1 MRIKFSKTFLTAQNH
16 GTKITALAWSPNN
29 LKLAACNSERVILLF
44 DDNGE
49 RKDKF
54 ATKPAD
60 PKSGKNS
67 YAVTGL
73 AFSPDSTKLAVA
85 QSDHMVYVYR
95 IGEEWGEKKVICN
108 KFSQSSAVTSIVWLS
123 EGFLVCALYDGKIRE
138 CVLKAN
144 KARTLYAGNSM
155 AVALAPN
162 TRGTGFL
169 SGHLDGTIARYYMTE
184 DAYMEQQGR
193 IAQHPVPPYALV
205 WPNTGHV
212 VAAGCDKRVVVYERD
227 GQVAQAFDFS
237 RDPHEREFTVACNAP
252 SGQAAAFGSYDK
264 IQVLYWDLR
273 KNEWAYETKE
283 IKNLYSVS
291 AITWRRDGSKVA
303 CTGLCGSIEVFESVL
318 KRTVWKNKF
327 EMIYVAPSQV
337 LVRPLQGEQ
346 QRGVI
351 LRSKLGHEISEVRIA
366 GVNDQF
372 LIARTS
378 HSILLGDMA
387 RNLLSEVPW
396 VSPHGSEKFSFDNPT
411 VCLIF
416 HAGELSL
423 VEYGNNS
430 ILASVRTEFM
440 NPHLI
445 SVRINERQMREEDN
459 KKMAYLLDLKTIS
472 IIDLISGS
480 VMGQMSHDARINWL
494 ELSEPA
500 DKLLFRDSKLRLWL
514 LPVSNLHPRA
524 WHKTPL
530 LANCSFVQWVSGSDV
545 VVAQSGPVLCVWYN
559 LDSTEGATQVPIK
572 GDVVEVVRDEGKTEV
587 IVEEARGQKV
597 AYSLDEGMVEFGTAL
612 QDGNFE
618 RALKYLETLPTNDDT
633 QETMW
638 RSLATTTLEAQQLKI
653 AHKCYERLGNKAR
666 SMYLAKTIKIAEEF
680 AEKFGGDGMN
690 CPEVQA
696 RLLMLDKQFRAAE
709 EVYLQSGDVSSAVK
723 MYEQFCM
730 FEEALDVAE
739 RYGSPEQGALRQKLE
754 KWYAETMQEDKA
766 GERKEQE
773 GLYLEAIELYLKAE
787 MPKKALRTLLKET
800 SLLQDDILVGKVANA
815 LGKSSQMELAGDLWS
830 RVSRQDKA
838 LECFKLGGAFS
849 KAVQICRE
857 MRPAD
862 VVKLEGEWADYL
874 MGQRQFDAAISHY
887 IEAGHTA
894 KALEA
899 AVKAGQW
906 KKAKQIIEVIDD
918 KKTVKKYFG
927 VLGKHFANEKDY
939 RSAENM
945 FLEGGAV
952 SDAVE
957 MYSNAGQWE
966 KAWKVAAKHMSNEE
980 ATKILNIPVEKM
992 ISSGKFRDAEKLLL
1006 VMGQAGRAV
1015 EMYREQKRY
1024 DEMCRVASTHLSV
1037 EECKQLQQVVA
1048 SELQASKAWR
1058 ASEKLL
1064 CTAGDWKAAVAMYRA
1079 QNMWEDAL
1087 RVAKSQGG
1095 TSAWRNIAF
1104 LWAMELGGQAA
1115 VRLLD
1120 RLALL
1125 DFAIEHACDNYQFDF
1140 AFDLSR
1146 QAQPSKMSEIHYKYA
1161 LALEDDGKFQDA
1173 EEHFIKSGK
1182 PKEAIHMYVHGQN
1195 FDKALKIA
1203 EEHSPEDVND
1213 VLEAQ
1218 AKIALANS
1226 DMPTFEALMIRAQRA
1241 EFVIQQYKENGNWMD
1256 ALRVCREHLPTKLA
1270 TLEAQ
1275 YKRETGQR
1283 GRGGGGG
1290 EGASVLVEARKLE
1303 EAGHQQ
1309 KAIDHLLRVS
1319 PKNCGDASIIAKA
1332 WIRAIELV
1340 IKYAGE
1346 DEAKKLAKNYGSQ
1359 LVRMDQHA
1367 AAAQMLLSTDL
1378 VQEAVEVLMA
1388 AGEWNKARKIAQQLE
1403 PALEQYVEKGYK
1415 SWLKSQGRTEQLAD
1429 MDVAEAIEVLAQQEQ
1444 WTKCKQVAQENGGL
1458 STYLV
1463 LHATHLLKNHRPLE
1477 ALQVYADNQ
1486 PIPTLDSGT
1495 LSTVRMIALAVLGWP
1510 NLTSSDSYQY
1520 WSALRDILLQMSED
1534 FQSTPNYAEIRTLL
1548 TLAHFYAIRSACREA
1563 AGLESLAAKLSIA
1576 LLRFTDVIP
1585 SDKAYFEAGM
1595 DAKALGWDSEAFVFL
1610 NRLLDVC
1617 EAIEEVESGGAATL
1631 LDSTDLQCTDFPVD
1645 APLPRK
1651 MTISQQELEEARE
1664 WLLAVSM
1671 DQKIDQNLPLD
1682 YRGVY
1687 AACLQ
1692 ANEAEPSVEMCILSG
1707 WPVLD
1712 ESVQLGSNVAI
1723 KHEWNNFLLAS
1734 RTHHATFLNDVFK
1747 FLAKWC
1753 GHMPDGFQFGLK

>member
-1 MRIKFSKTFLTAQNH
+1 MRIKYLKSFLPAQNH
-16 GTKITALAWSPNN
+16 GSKITALAWSPNN
-29 LKLAACNSERVILLF
+29 IKLAACNSDRVILLF
-44 DDNGE
+44 DDNGDK
-49 RKDKF
+49 KDKF

-60 PKSGKNS
+60 PKSGKSS

-73 AFSPDSTKLAVA
+73 AFSPDSTKIAVA

-95 IGEEWGEKKVICN
+95 IGEDWGEKKVICN
-108 KFSQSSAVTSIVWLS
+108 KFSQSSAVTAIVWLS
-123 EGFLVCALYDGKIRE
+123 EGFLVCGLYDGKVRE

-155 AVALAPN
+155 VVALTPN

-169 SGHLDGTIARYYMTE
+169 SGHIDGTIARYYMTE
-184 DAYMEQQGR
+184 DAFMEQQGR
-193 IAQHPVPPYALV
+193 IAQHSVPPYALA

-212 VAAGCDKRVVVYERD
+212 IAAGCDKRIVVYEKE
-227 GQVAQAFDFS
+227 GQVAQSFDFS
-237 RDPHEREFTVACNAP
+237 REPQEREFTVACNAP

-264 IQVLYWDLR
+264 LRILYWDLR
-273 KNEWAYETKE
+273 KNEWVYETKDV
-283 IKNLYSVS
+283 KNLYSVS
-291 AITWRRDGSKVA
+291 ALAWRRDGSKLA

-318 KRTVWKNKF
+318 KRTVWRNKF

-337 LVRPLQGEQ
+337 LVRPLHGDQP
-346 QRGVI
+346 RGVI
-351 LRSKLGHEISEVRIA
+351 LRSKYGHEISEVRIA
-366 GVNDQF
+366 GLNDQF

-378 HSILLGDMA
+378 HSILLGDMT

-396 VSPHGSEKFSFDNPT
+396 VSPLGNEKFSFDNPT
-411 VCLIF
+411 VCLVF

-430 ILASVRTEFM
+430 VLASVRTEFM

-445 SVRINERQMREEDN
+445 SVRINERQMRDEEN
-459 KKMAYLLDLKTIS
+459 KKLAYLLDLKTVS
-472 IIDLISGS
+472 IVDLISGS
-480 VMGQMSHDARINWL
+480 VVGQMSHDARINWL

-514 LPVSNLHPRA
+514 LPLANHPRA
-524 WHKTPL
+524 WHKIAL

-545 VVAQSGPVLCVWYN
+545 VVAQSGSVLCVWYN
-559 LDSTEGATQVPIK
+559 LDSTDGATQVPIK
-572 GDVVEVVRDEGKTEV
+572 GDVVEVTRDEGKTEV
-587 IVEEARGQKV
+587 VVEEARGQKV
-597 AYSLDEGMVEFGTAL
+597 AYALDEGMVEFGTAL

-618 RALKYLETLPTNDDT
+618 RALKYLESLSPNDDA

-638 RSLATTTLEAQQLKI
+638 RSLAAMAQSGGQLKI
-653 AHKCYERLGNKAR
+653 AHRCYEHLGNKAR
-666 SMYLAKTIKIAEEF
+666 AAYLEKTIKIAEEF
-680 AEKFGGDGMN
+680 AGKFGGDGLN
-690 CPEVQA
+690 CPEVQT

-709 EVYLQSGDVSSAVK
+709 EVYLQSGDVSSAIR

-730 FEEALDVAE
+730 YEEALDVAE
-739 RYGSPEQGALRQKLE
+739 RYGSPEQGALRQKLD
-754 KWYAETMQEDKA
+754 KWYLETMQEDKA

-773 GLYLEAIELYLKAE
+773 GLYVEAVDLYLKAE
-787 MPKKALRTLLKET
+787 MPKKASRTLLKET
-800 SLLQDDILVGKVANA
+800 SLLQDEMLVGKVANA
-815 LGKSSQMELAGDLWS
+815 LGKAGQMDLAGDLWS

-838 LECFKLGGAFS
+838 LECYKKGGAFA
-849 KAVQICRE
+849 KAVQICRDT
-857 MRPAD
+857 RPND
-862 VVKLEGEWADYL
+862 VVKLEGEWAEYL
-874 MGQRQFDAAISHY
+874 MGQRQFDAAISHF

-899 AVKAGQW
+899 AIKAGQW
-906 KKAKQIIEVIDD
+906 KKAKQIIEVIED
-918 KKTVKKYFG
+918 KKGVKKYFNI
-927 VLGKHFANEKDY
+927 LGKHFAAEKDY
-939 RSAENM
+939 RNAENM

-952 SDAVE
+952 TEAVE
-957 MYSNAGQWE
+957 MYSNTAQWE
-966 KAWKVAAKHMSNEE
+966 KAWKVATKHMSKEE
-980 ATKILNIPVEKM
+980 AAKVLNIPAEKM
-992 ISSGKFRDAEKLLL
+992 IGAGKFREAEKLLL
-1006 VMGQAGRAV
+1006 VMGQAGRVV
-1015 EMYREQKRY
+1015 EMYREHKRY

-1037 EECKQLQQVVA
+1037 DECKQLQQVA
-1048 SELQASKAWR
+1048 AAELQASKAWR

-1079 QNMWEDAL
+1079 QGMWDEAL

-1115 VRLLD
+1115 VKLLD

-1125 DFAIEHACDNYQFDF
+1125 DFAIEHACDNYQFEF

-1146 QAQPSKMSEIHYKYA
+1146 QAQPAKMSDIHYKYA

-1182 PKEAIHMYVHGQN
+1182 PKEAVHMYVHGQN
-1195 FDKALKIA
+1195 FEKALKIA
-1203 EEHSPEDVND
+1203 EEFSPEDVND

-1218 AKIALANS
+1218 AKVALAHNDLS
-1226 DMPTFEALMIRAQRA
+1226 TFEALMIRAHRA
-1241 EFVIQQYKENGNWMD
+1241 EIVIQQYKENGNWME
-1256 ALRVCREHLPTKLA
+1256 ALRVCREHLPAKLG

-1275 YKRETGQR
+1275 YKRETGHR
-1283 GRGGGGG
+1283 GRGGGG
-1290 EGASVLVEARKLE
+1290 EGATVLAEARKLE
-1303 EAGHQQ
+1303 EAGQQ
-1309 KAIDHLLRVS
+1309 QRAIDLLLRVS
-1319 PKNCGDASIIAKA
+1319 PKNCNDPTAIAKA
-1332 WIRAIELV
+1332 WVRAVELV

-1346 DEAKKLAKNYGSQ
+1346 DEARKIAKNYGSQ
-1359 LVRMDQHA
+1359 LVEIGQHA
-1367 AAAQMLLSTDL
+1367 AAAQILLSADL

-1403 PALEQYVEKGYK
+1403 PSLEKFVEKGYK
-1415 SWLKSQGRTEQLAD
+1415 SWLKSQGQTDQLAD
-1429 MDVAEAIEVLAQQEQ
+1429 MDVAEAIEMLAQQEQ

-1463 LHATHLLKNHRPLE
+1463 LHASHLLKTGKPLE
-1477 ALQVYADNQ
+1477 ALEVYASNQ

-1495 LSTVRMIALAVLGWP
+1495 LSTVRMIALAILSLP
-1510 NLTSSDSYQY
+1510 NLSDAQSYEK
-1520 WSALRDILLQMSED
+1520 WVSLRNILLQMSED
-1534 FQSTPNYAEIRTLL
+1534 FYSTQKYPEIRTLL
-1548 TLAHFYAIRSACREA
+1548 TLAHFCAIRSACRGVD
-1563 AGLESLAAKLSIA
+1563 GLESLAAKLSIA

-1617 EAIEEVESGGAATL
+1617 EAIEEVESGGAPTL
-1631 LDSTDLQCTDFPVD
+1631 LDATDLQCTDFPVD

-1651 MTISQQELEEARE
+1651 MTISHQELEEARE

-1682 YRGVY
+1682 FRGVY

-1692 ANEAEPSVEMCILSG
+1692 ANEAEPPVEMCILSG

-1712 ESVQLGSNVAI
+1712 DSVQLGNNVAI
-1723 KHEWNNFLLAS
+1723 KQEWNNFLLAS
-1734 RTHHATFLNDVFK
+1734 RTSHAMPLDDVLK

-1753 GHMPDGFQFGLK
+1753 GKLPEGFQLGLK